1 MVIQLFQMMI
11 QSWPEALG
19 DNNKALQYK
28 KASHNR
34 EAFFIY
40 TAIFNTFI
48 LLITATMQKIRV
60 AITGA
65 AGNLGGLLAEGMA
78 GNKDV
83 NLNLL
88 IHKKDVPDNL
98 RKQENVNIFRV
109 DLDKAETLN
118 DALEGV
124 DVVVHFA
131 GVLFKANPEKF
142 LPRTNTRYFNNLLD
156 VAIAQKVKRIILISF
171 PHVEGESSPQ
181 NPARGSLTG
190 NPQSA
195 HARTRLEEEKL
206 LFEYGAKYDFQAVS
220 LRVGMVYGKGILMID
235 AGQWFA
241 RHWLLGIWK
250 KPTWIH
256 LISKTDFVNATIAA
270 VVKENVQGIYH
281 IGDEG
286 AQTLQQFLGD
296 ITTYKGN
303 HRPWQMPL
311 WMIMTAA
318 RTFELFSA
326 IFGTRSPLTVD
337 FVRIGM
343 ASYYG
348 DTRRMR
354 EELLP
359 RLTYNTYKDG
369 MELF

>member
-1 MVIQLFQMMI
+1 
-11 QSWPEALG
+11 
-19 DNNKALQYK
+19 
-28 KASHNR
+28 
-34 EAFFIY
+34 
-40 TAIFNTFI
+40 
-48 LLITATMQKIRV
+48 MQKIRV

-65 AGNLGGLLAEGMA
+65 AGNLGGLLAQSMIG
-78 GNKDV
+78 KDKIQ
-83 NLNLL
+83 LNLL
-88 IHKKDVPDNL
+88 IHNKDVSADLKNQ
-98 RKQENVNIFRV
+98 KNVDIFRT
-109 DLDKAETLN
+109 DLANPGTLFRP
-118 DALEGV
+118 LEEV
-124 DVVVHFA
+124 DVIVHFA

-142 LPRTNTRYFNNLLD
+142 LPRTNTQYFNNLLD
-156 VAIAQKVKRIILISF
+156 AAVKQKVKRIILISF
-171 PHVEGESSPQ
+171 PHVEGETTPD
-181 NPARGSLTG
+181 NPATGKLSG

-206 LFEYGAKYDFQAVS
+206 LFEYGKKYNFEAVS

-256 LISKTDFVNATIAA
+256 LISKTDFVDATMAA
-270 VVKENVQGIYH
+270 VEKENIKGIYH

-286 AQTLQQFLGD
+286 VQTLQHFLDD
-296 ITTYKGN
+296 ITLYKRN
-303 HRPWQMPL
+303 HKPWRMPV

-337 FVRIGM
+337 FIHIGM
-343 ASYYG
+343 VSYYG
-348 DTRRMR
+348 DTTRMR
-354 EELLP
+354 RELLP
-359 RLTYNTYKDG
+359 ELSYKTYKDG